1 MLELETRRF
10 RALQGL
16 LIGMDPELDD
26 DLRKRSMRRANRLL
40 TDGAV
45 AKFIER
51 RFLKPVSKQT
61 WDLPGARR
69 LAGTDGLS
77 KSTDFTLL

>member
-40 TDGAV
+40 TDAQF

-51 RFLKPVSKQT
+51 RF
-61 WDLPGARR
+61 
-69 LAGTDGLS
+69 
-77 KSTDFTLL
+77 